1 MLSTLCV
8 IVGRCG
14 KTPSLKGSVFF
25 NSNHN
30 TMEDEELKSNAGDS
44 VDTDSN
50 QNMEDES
57 LSEES
62 LETLFSDDES
72 GKSKAEQE
80 SDFLEKVNKMVPGMS
95 FKDLKGLAKTLSQ
108 KRDEFR
114 EKGREKKEEKEE
126 VVTKTEVKIPSWAA
140 ALYIQNNPE
149 YKLVQKK
156 VEKIAKQLGKDP
168 FEVYEDEDFS
178 FFKAEAKSLY
188 DEANESE
195 ENKGKVK
202 NPSNPSQGKGA
213 RKNNI
218 LLTDADRMLLSQ
230 HGLSE
235 KDVKPIAE

>member
-1 MLSTLCV
+1 
-8 IVGRCG
+8 
-14 KTPSLKGSVFF
+14 
-25 NSNHN
+25 
-30 TMEDEELKSNAGDS
+30 MEDEELKSKVGDS
-44 VDTDSN
+44 TDVDSN
-50 QNMEDES
+50 QHEEDES

-62 LETLFSDDES
+62 LEALFSDDES
-72 GKSKAEQE
+72 GKSKEEKE
-80 SDFLEKVNKMVPGMS
+80 SDFLDNLNKLTGKK
-95 FKDLKGLAKTLSQ
+95 FKSLQDAAKSIKQ
-108 KRDEFR
+108 IDEAFR
-114 EKGREKKEEKEE
+114 EKGREKKEDKGEEKET
-126 VVTKTEVKIPSWAA
+126 VTRTEVKIPSWAA

-168 FEVYEDEDFS
+168 FEVYEDDDFS

-188 DEANESE
+188 EEANESE

-213 RKNNI
+213 KKHNI
-218 LLTDADRMLLSQ
+218 SLTDADRALLSQ

>member
-1 MLSTLCV
+1 
-8 IVGRCG
+8 
-14 KTPSLKGSVFF
+14 
-25 NSNHN
+25 
-30 TMEDEELKSNAGDS
+30 MEDEELKSNSGDS
-44 VDTDSN
+44 VDIDSN
-50 QNMEDES
+50 QNQEDDS

-62 LETLFSDDES
+62 LEALFSDDES
-72 GKSKAEQE
+72 GKSKEDKE
-80 SDFLEKVNKMVPGMS
+80 SDFLENLNKLTGKS
-95 FKDLKGLAKTLSQ
+95 FKNLKDAAKSIKQ
-108 KRDEFR
+108 VDEAFR

-126 VVTKTEVKIPSWAA
+126 VVTKSEVKIPGWAA
-140 ALYIQNNPE
+140 ALYIQSNPE

-178 FFKAEAKSLY
+178 FFKTEAKSLY

-213 RKNNI
+213 RKSNI
-218 LLTDADRMLLSQ
+218 LLNDADRALLSQ
-230 HGLSE
+230 HGLTE